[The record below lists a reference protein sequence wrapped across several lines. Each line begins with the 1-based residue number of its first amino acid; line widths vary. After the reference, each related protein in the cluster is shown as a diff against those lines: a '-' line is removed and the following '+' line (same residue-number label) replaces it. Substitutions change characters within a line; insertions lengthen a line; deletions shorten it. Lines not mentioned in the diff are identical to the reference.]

1 MHAKVSRQYV
11 GVCSLLLPCG
21 SQGTNAGHWAWYQT
35 NTLSTKHLTVLL
47 RVVLK
52 QNMRLTHTDC
62 VPHAPDM
69 KLFWSHLASRYFRIR
84 VENQK
89 RKKKKTKQHLTVSQ
103 HTRKQGGR
111 QLPPV
116 VLISRM
122 PLALVICYPLV
133 TELSAPFGTR
143 QTSLKCTEPQK
154 RFLTLSWSACQL
166 NRSQSPLKGGNLN

>member
-1 MHAKVSRQYV
+1 MWESVLSFSHV
-11 GVCSLLLPCG
+11 GPKEQMRVTGLG
-21 SQGTNAGHWAWYQT
+21 IKQT
-35 NTLSTKHLTVLL
+35 LWSTKHLTVLL

-89 RKKKKTKQHLTVSQ
+89 RKKKTKQHLIVSQ
-103 HTRKQGGR
+103 HIRKQGGR
-111 QLPPV
+111 QLPLV

-122 PLALVICYPLV
+122 PLALVTCYLLV

-143 QTSLKCTEPQK
+143 QTSLKCIEPQNQMISD
-154 RFLTLSWSACQL
+154 LVLVSLSTQQKPESSERGEISIKEL
-166 NRSQSPLKGGNLN
+166 M